1 MAVTVKLGK
10 AVHVKGK
17 ETTTVVLDF
26 DKLTGNDLIAAESE
40 AVAMKMSTAIAVT
53 SMKFQAIVASKAIGC
68 PVDDLFELG
77 AKDFGHIIALTLN
90 FLGA

>member
-1 MAVTVKLGK
+1 MAVTVKLKK

-26 DKLTGNDLIAAESE
+26 DKLTGHDLIAAEAE
-40 AVAMKMSTAIAVT
+40 AVAMKAPMVVPAA
-53 SMKFQAIVASKAIGC
+53 SMKFQAIVAAKAIGC
-68 PVDDLFELG
+68 PVDDLFDLS
-77 AKDFGHIIALTLN
+77 AKDFNYIATLTLN

>member
-1 MAVTVKLGK
+1 MAVTVKLKK

-26 DKLTGNDLIAAESE
+26 DKLTGHDLIAAESE
-40 AVAMKMSTAIAVT
+40 AVAMKAPMVVPAA
-53 SMKFQAIVASKAIGC
+53 SMKFQAIVAAKAIGC
-68 PVDDLFELG
+68 PVDDLFDLG
-77 AKDFGHIIALTLN
+77 AKDFNYIATLTLN

>member
-1 MAVTVKLGK
+1 MAVTVKLKK

-26 DKLTGNDLIAAESE
+26 DKLTGHDLIAAE
-40 AVAMKMSTAIAVT
+40 
-53 SMKFQAIVASKAIGC
+53 AIGC
-68 PVDDLFELG
+68 PVDDLFDLG
-77 AKDFGHIIALTLN
+77 AKDFNYIATLTLN